1 MAHKGGYKKPGRPSK
16 KRKEAAK
23 RAHKRGKK

>member
-1 MAHKGGYKKPGRPSK
+1 MAHKGGYRKPGRPSK

-23 RAHKRGKK
+23 RAHKRKK